1 MKLLESLRIRARSAL
16 RARVPSLAGIVPRPP
31 RVDLRLDD
39 FDGPGN
45 VPPATLDIDG
55 WQEQVV
61 AFVQW
66 AGPMP
71 ARLIARADHRD
82 LADLVRF
89 CHRLEMATTVRTGPA
104 GLSHARAEELL
115 DRGMA
120 ACELVVDALDAE
132 AEAAARALVHAR
144 HSRAGQLTV
153 HLHVRGHAE
162 PGDDLSTRV
171 RSLGLDR
178 VVASPPWVGPDGLPG
193 DARRGSHCPVASRRV
208 LLMPDGRVTACPF
221 KGGAASTFPPDL
233 ADHRAAI
240 HSCDRAC
247 AHPETA

>member
-1 MKLLESLRIRARSAL
+1 M
-16 RARVPSLAGIVPRPP
+16 
-31 RVDLRLDD
+31 DLRLDD

-45 VPPATLDIDG
+45 GPPAKLDIDG

-71 ARLIARADHRD
+71 ARLIAHADHRD

-104 GLSHARAEELL
+104 GLGTARAEELL

-120 ACELVVDALDAE
+120 TCELVVDALDAE
-132 AEAAARALVHAR
+132 AEEAARALVHAR
-144 HSRAGQLTV
+144 HSRAGQLAV
-153 HLHVRGHAE
+153 HLHVRGHV
-162 PGDDLSTRV
+162 PPSDDLRARA
-171 RSLGLDR
+171 RSLGIDR
-178 VVASPPWVGPDGLPG
+178 VVASAPWVGPDGLPG
-193 DARRGSHCPVASRRV
+193 ERRTSGHCPVASRRV
-208 LLMPDGRVTACPF
+208 LLRPDGSVVACPF
-221 KGGAASTFPPDL
+221 KGGAAGSFPPDL

-240 HSCDRAC
+240 RACDRAC